1 MIIKTALLSAFVIF
15 SMGASC
21 NKNKTDENSEVAK
34 MDDSVP
40 EPETPAEDSYDS
52 SYSDDTEYPAENAE
66 ESATEQKYDYQEES
80 SESSD
85 DSSY

>member
-1 MIIKTALLSAFVIF
+1 MIIKTALLTAFVIF

-21 NKNKTDENSEVAK
+21 NKNKTDESSDIAR

-40 EPETPAEDSYDS
+40 EPETPAEDSYN
-52 SYSDDTEYPAENAE
+52 SYSDDSEYPAENSE
-66 ESATEQKYDYQEES
+66 EPSTESNYDYQEDS
-80 SESSD
+80 SESAE

>member
-1 MIIKTALLSAFVIF
+1 
-15 SMGASC
+15 MGASC
-21 NKNKTDENSEVAK
+21 NKNKTDEATDVAR

-40 EPETPAEDSYDS
+40 EPETPAEDSYE
-52 SYSDDTEYPAENAE
+52 SYSDEAEYPAENTE
-66 ESATEQKYDYQEES
+66 ETPTEQTSDYQEDS

>member
-1 MIIKTALLSAFVIF
+1 MIIKTALLTAFVIF

-21 NKNKTDENSEVAK
+21 NKNKSDENTDVAR

-40 EPETPAEDSYDS
+40 EPETPAEESYD
-52 SYSDDTEYPAENAE
+52 SYSDDTEYPAENTE
-66 ESATEQKYDYQEES
+66 ESATEQKYDYQEDS